1 MPEDIIS
8 QGLGEERDRL
18 GAVENMLVEG
28 DKVSP
33 EEVNYGPAPEGSPD
47 TCGTCASFELP
58 GNDRSTCM
66 KVSGEV
72 QATGLCDIFE
82 PAMDGQGLPGTAD
95 EGLLDDPLA
104 NLLPGMGN

>member
-33 EEVNYGPAPEGSPD
+33 EEVNYGPAPEGSPRYLW
-47 TCGTCASFELP
+47 GTVRHFEIP
-58 GNDRSTCM
+58 GN
-66 KVSGEV
+66 
-72 QATGLCDIFE
+72 E
-82 PAMDGQGLPGTAD
+82 PLYLYDCFWRGAGHRPVRYL
-95 EGLLDDPLA
+95 
-104 NLLPGMGN
+104 